1 MRTALPVHYVEVEH
15 IYQQLEK
22 KHYRTISVTACHG
35 QSGTSLMAYA
45 LSKRYQADGYK
56 VLLVDL
62 NLQHPALDAYLG
74 LPRKAWQAD
83 HSSSQCITAPSATGT
98 HFLTAP
104 TGKTASLSF
113 RNQSAMHTT
122 LGHWLEDYDRVIL
135 DTSPLN
141 AKNYRNIPSDTV
153 CGETDATLLMIASGK
168 TTQNQLEECCTE
180 LQEVKANLVGCIMN
194 DQHHPTLAAELIRE
208 TKRLKW
214 LPPVARK
221 LRSIIDNSSFLN
233 LKV

>member
-1 MRTALPVHYVEVEH
+1 MRTTLPVHYMEVEH

-22 KHYRTISVTACHG
+22 QQYRTLAITGCH
-35 QSGTSLMAYA
+35 SLCGTSTMAYA
-45 LSKRYQADGYK
+45 LSKRYQADGYR

-62 NLQHPALDAYLG
+62 NIQNPSLDQSLG

-83 HSSSQCITAPSATGT
+83 HDSINCIAAPSQQGT

-113 RNQSAMHTT
+113 RNQSAMRAT
-122 LGHWLEDYDRVIL
+122 LQGWLERYDRVIV

-141 AKNYRNIPSDTV
+141 ATNYRNIPSDTV
-153 CGETDATLLMIASGK
+153 CGETDATLLMLASGK
-168 TTQNQLEECCTE
+168 TTQNL
-180 LQEVKANLVGCIMN
+180 LQESCQVLQEAKANLVGCIMN
-194 DQHHPTLAAELIRE
+194 DQKHPSLAAELIRE
-208 TKRLKW
+208 INRFRW
-214 LPPVARK
+214 IPFFARK
-221 LRSIIDNSSFLN
+221 AKSVVRNSSFLN